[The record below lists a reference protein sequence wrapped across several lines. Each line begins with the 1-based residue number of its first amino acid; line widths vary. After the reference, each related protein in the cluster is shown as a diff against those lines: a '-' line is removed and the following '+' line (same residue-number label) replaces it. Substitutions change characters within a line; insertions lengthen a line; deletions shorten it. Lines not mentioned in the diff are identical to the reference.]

1 MRIVIIGSSAASKSA
16 VETFQHSGVD
26 NIELAIITKD
36 ETPYYSRVILPNYL
50 AGYLTEEELVFY
62 RPQSSKGKNPEII
75 KGVVTGVEPSNKK
88 VLLADGRQIG
98 YDRLLISSGA
108 SPSVLLPEVSPGEP
122 IKGVCHFRN
131 IEDIYQISELLTDAT
146 DCVVAGGGLIG
157 LKAAVALNHIGKHV
171 TVVHRSPQLLSTFMD
186 RHGSEM
192 VSRILNQQGIDFILC
207 DTIEGYE
214 IRQERLSGISL
225 KSGNKLETQL
235 VVWAAGVSPNTEFLK
250 GSSIEID
257 NGICVDDYMQTN
269 IEGVFAAGDVTR
281 AKNLLTDEPD
291 TITLWTDA
299 TLQGKVAAWN
309 MLGVKKRYIGG
320 LTMNSVVFDGVP
332 FISMGNIK
340 DADIGND
347 QVFTFFDQD
356 KGVYRKIVVRDDRI
370 IGAVFAGDVRYGGMV
385 NWDLKS
391 KRTIKNG
398 KRYVSLSG
406 LEDVFREHHAELMSQ
421 HDLIEENKE
430 D

>member
-16 VETFQHSGVD
+16 VETLQRSGVD
-26 NIELAIITKD
+26 DIDLIIITKD
-36 ETPYYSRVILPNYL
+36 KTPYYSRVILPNYL
-50 AGYLTEEELVFY
+50 AGYLTEEELIFY
-62 RPQSSKGKNPEII
+62 RIQSSKGKTPEII
-75 KGVVTGVEPSNKK
+75 HGVVTGVVPTDKK

-98 YDRLLISSGA
+98 YDRLLICSGA
-108 SPSVLLPEVSPGEP
+108 SPSVMLPERSPGET
-122 IKGVCHFRN
+122 IRGVCHFRN
-131 IEDIYQISELLTDAT
+131 IEDIYQISDLLQDTK

-157 LKAAVALNHIGKHV
+157 LKGAVALNHLGKHV
-171 TVVHRSPQLLSTFMD
+171 TVVHRSSQLLSTFMD
-186 RHGSEM
+186 RQGSDM
-192 VSRILNQQGIDFILC
+192 VYRILNNQGIDFILS

-214 IRQERLSGISL
+214 TKEERLSGIAL
-225 KSGNKLETQL
+225 KSGNKLDAQL
-235 VVWAAGVSPNTEFLK
+235 AVWAAGVSPNTDFLK
-250 GSSIEID
+250 NSGIEID
-257 NGICVDDYMQTN
+257 NGICIDDYMETN
-269 IEGVFAAGDVTR
+269 IEGIFAAGDVTR

-309 MLGVKKRYIGG
+309 VLGVKKRYIGG

-332 FISMGNIK
+332 FISMGIIR
-340 DADIGND
+340 DADIIND
-347 QVFTFFDQD
+347 QVFTFFEQERS
-356 KGVYRKIVVRDDRI
+356 VYRKIVLRDDRI
-370 IGAVFAGDVRYGGMV
+370 IGAVFAGDIRYAGMV

-391 KRTIKNG
+391 KRKIKNG

-421 HDLIEENKE
+421 HDLTDANKE

>member
-1 MRIVIIGSSAASKSA
+1 MRIAIIGSSAASKSA
-16 VETFQHSGVD
+16 VETFQRSGVED
-26 NIELAIITKD
+26 IELIIITKD
-36 ETPYYSRVILPNYL
+36 KTPYYSRVILPNYL
-50 AGYLTEEELVFY
+50 AGYLTEEELIFY
-62 RPQSSKGKNPEII
+62 RPQSSYGKSLEII
-75 KGVVTGVEPSNKK
+75 QGVVTGVEPSNRK
-88 VLLADGRQIG
+88 VILADGRQIG
-98 YDRLLISSGA
+98 YDRLVICSGA
-108 SPSVLLPEVSPGEP
+108 SPSVLLPERSPGVT

-131 IEDIYQISELLTDAT
+131 IEDIYQISELLPEAK
-146 DCVVAGGGLIG
+146 DCVIAGGGLIG
-157 LKAAVALNHIGKHV
+157 LKAAVALNHLGKHV

-207 DTIEGYE
+207 DTIEDYE
-214 IRQERLSGISL
+214 IKQERLSGVTL
-225 KSGNKLETQL
+225 KSGNKLEAQM

-250 GSSIEID
+250 DSGIDID
-257 NGICVDDYMQTN
+257 NGVCIDDYMQTN
-269 IEGVFAAGDVTR
+269 IEGIYAAGDVTR
-281 AKNLLTDEPD
+281 AKNLLTDEAD

-309 MLGVKKRYIGG
+309 VLGVKKRYIGG

-332 FISMGNIK
+332 FISMGIIR
-340 DADIGND
+340 DADIMND
-347 QVFTFFDQD
+347 QVFTFFEQD
-356 KGVYRKIVVRDDRI
+356 RSIYRKIVLRNDRI
-370 IGAVFAGDVRYGGMV
+370 IGAVFAGDVRYAGMV

-398 KRYVSLSG
+398 KHYVSLSG

-421 HDLIEENKE
+421 HDLTEENKE